1 MVEPLSENELA
12 SKRVAESQAS
22 EASENTTT
30 TASTTKEPQVID
42 CTDKEKVPASD
53 PVDWKIEH

>member
-12 SKRVAESQAS
+12 SKRVAESETSESAAS
-22 EASENTTT
+22 EKTAT

-42 CTDKEKVPASD
+42 CTDKAKVPVAD
-53 PVDWKIEH
+53 P